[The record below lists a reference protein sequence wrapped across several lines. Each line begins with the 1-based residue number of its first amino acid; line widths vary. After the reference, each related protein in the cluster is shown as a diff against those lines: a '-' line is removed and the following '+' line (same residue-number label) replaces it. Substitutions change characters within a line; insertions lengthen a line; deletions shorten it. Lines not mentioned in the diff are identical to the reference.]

1 MGDQPRRPTSHGG
14 PIQVYDT
21 RKLYYE
27 RGLVSAPPGAPGTNR
42 PNRLAWEMYGISGLA
57 RRRAVAGRVA
67 YINLG
72 LWPRGQ
78 GRPWVGTISEAIMV
92 FPLFTCLQLSK
103 ICLCC

>member
-1 MGDQPRRPTSHGG
+1 MKQRS
-14 PIQVYDT
+14 T
-21 RKLYYE
+21 RTGWVRE
-27 RGLVSAPPGAPGTNR
+27 NSTTIRGLVSAPPGAPGTNR

-92 FPLFTCLQLSK
+92 FPLFTCLQVSK
-103 ICLCC
+103 ICLCCLI